1 MKITIMHVY
10 GGEIS
15 SVRAATASKDAN
27 VTVTPQNAGRG
38 GNYETDKFAVDD
50 VVLYTYSTKSG
61 DTGVQS
67 AVKAEQIT
75 GTLTGYTGGE
85 SVTVDGKTYE
95 FNAAA
100 STNYAVVL
108 KYTDATT
115 WDDAKARLLLTD
127 GTTKDVNLKGNV
139 KNIAR

>member
-1 MKITIMHVY
+1 MHVY

-100 STNYAVVL
+100 SISNDTLQGA
-108 KYTDATT
+108 
-115 WDDAKARLLLTD
+115 
-127 GTTKDVNLKGNV
+127 V
-139 KNIAR
+139 KNEVTLTLDTYGYVVDVGHRGCFHQLCCGAEVY